1 MEFSLFKKPILPLFD
16 GFVDYHS
23 HILPGVD
30 DGVRSFEDSKKI
42 LKEYSRLGV
51 RKVYL
56 TPHVME
62 DVPNTPE
69 QLKQRFEELKAFLE
83 GTEYPELH
91 LASENMLDGLFS
103 ERLERGE
110 LLPLEGQTVLVETS
124 YYNPPYNMEDL
135 IFRLKSSGYT
145 PLLAHPERYRY
156 MEKSDYLH
164 WRNFG
169 VQFQMNL
176 SSLLGF
182 YGDSARKN
190 AEMLLKENM
199 YDYIGTDLHRYRVL
213 EMYEGAKLS
222 KGIIPYIEKL
232 IEFVR

>member
-69 QLKQRFEELKAFLE
+69 QLKQRF
-83 GTEYPELH
+83 
-91 LASENMLDGLFS
+91 
-103 ERLERGE
+103 
-110 LLPLEGQTVLVETS
+110 
-124 YYNPPYNMEDL
+124 
-135 IFRLKSSGYT
+135 
-145 PLLAHPERYRY
+145 
-156 MEKSDYLH
+156 
-164 WRNFG
+164 
-169 VQFQMNL
+169 
-176 SSLLGF
+176 
-182 YGDSARKN
+182 
-190 AEMLLKENM
+190 
-199 YDYIGTDLHRYRVL
+199 
-213 EMYEGAKLS
+213 
-222 KGIIPYIEKL
+222 
-232 IEFVR
+232 

>member
-30 DGVRSFEDSKKI
+30 DGVRSCEDSKKI

-83 GTEYPELH
+83 GSEYPELH

-135 IFRLKSSGYT
+135 IFSLKSSGYT

-156 MEKSDYLH
+156 MEKSDFLH
-164 WRNFG
+164 WRNIG

-176 SSLLGF
+176 SSLVGF

>member
-1 MEFSLFKKPILPLFD
+1 MELPFFKKALLPVFN

-42 LKEYSRLGV
+42 LEEYTRLGV

-62 DVPNTPE
+62 DVPNTVE
-69 QLKQRFEELKAFLE
+69 DLKKRFEELKAYLE
-83 GTEYPELH
+83 GVTVPELV

-103 ERLERGE
+103 ERLEKGE
-110 LLPLEGQTVLVETS
+110 LLPLDGEHVLVETS
-124 YYNPPYNMEDL
+124 YYNPPYNMEEL
-135 IFRLKSSGYT
+135 IFKLKSAGYI

-156 MEKSDYLH
+156 MEKSDYEH
-164 WRNFG
+164 WKNSG
-169 VQFQMNL
+169 VHFQMNL
-176 SSLLGF
+176 SSLVGF

-199 YDYIGTDLHRYRVL
+199 YDFIGTDLHRYRVL

-222 KGIIPYIEKL
+222 KRIFSYLEKL
-232 IEFVR
+232 IYFVR